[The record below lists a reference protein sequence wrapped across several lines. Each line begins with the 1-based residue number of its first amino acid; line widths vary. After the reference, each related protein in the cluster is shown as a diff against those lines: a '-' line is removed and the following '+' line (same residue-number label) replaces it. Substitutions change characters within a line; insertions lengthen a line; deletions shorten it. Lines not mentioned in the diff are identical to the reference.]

1 MTVHMMAQ
9 DGFESWLLGEP
20 IYKPNVDQENKY
32 FVVSLSGGKDSTAQ
46 LLKLLEYNMY
56 IDEVVYVDV
65 EKEMPEM
72 KKHIQDLKELVEW
85 HNIKFTH
92 LTPEY
97 SFDYW
102 LGHHVKTRGK
112 NKGKIGYGWPDH
124 MNRWCTSQL
133 KQQTISRYYRE
144 LRKKY
149 DTVEFIGYA
158 ADELERTKKN
168 NDDRIKEFPLVLW
181 DMEEKD
187 ALQYCYNK
195 GLNWGGLYE
204 KFDRVSCYLCPLS
217 RLGELKYI
225 FEDYP
230 ELWLEMR
237 MLDDMSY
244 RDFRSDYT
252 LAELEH
258 KFLQEFYEELF
269 GYEQLN
275 LFERVS

>member
-1 MTVHMMAQ
+1 MTVHMMAP
-9 DGFESWLLGEP
+9 DGFESWLFGEK
-20 IYKPNVDQENKY
+20 IYKPNTD
-32 FVVSLSGGKDSTAQ
+32 
-46 LLKLLEYNMY
+46 
-56 IDEVVYVDV
+56 
-65 EKEMPEM
+65 
-72 KKHIQDLKELVEW
+72 
-85 HNIKFTH
+85 
-92 LTPEY
+92 
-97 SFDYW
+97 
-102 LGHHVKTRGK
+102 
-112 NKGKIGYGWPDH
+112 
-124 MNRWCTSQL
+124 QL

-168 NDDRIKEFPLVLW
+168 DDDRIKEFPLVLW
-181 DMEEKD
+181 GMEEKE
-187 ALQYCYNK
+187 ALNYCYRK
-195 GLNWGGLYE
+195 GVTWGGLYE

-225 FEDYP
+225 FENYP
-230 ELWLEMR
+230 WLWLEMR

-258 KFLQEFYEELF
+258 KFLQEFYEDFF